1 MIRERSRA
9 LLRPQFARGQVAD
22 LLLEEVHVQHF
33 FKRLVDGGDSWTAEV
48 DLVPLFFNLTLDSA
62 TEFLFGK
69 SVLSQNNPTAPQ
81 GSVTTKT
88 RDTKESSWL
97 AWSSFGHHFDSANV
111 ATNYRSRLMGLYWL
125 YNPRSFQDDCREVH
139 KCIDYFVQLALT
151 RHKKGQADGS
161 DHQGYI
167 FLHELVKITQ
177 DPVELRS
184 QLLNILLAGRD
195 TTAGLLGWTFYL
207 LARHPA
213 TYQALRMAILDTFG
227 TGRESITFEA
237 LKSCSYL
244 QHTMSEVLRLE
255 PVVPEN
261 SRCAVRNT
269 TLPNG
274 GGPDGRSPIYVRAG
288 QEVAYNVHIMHRR
301 QDIWGEDADEFKPE
315 RWQGRKTGWE
325 YLPFNGGP
333 RICLGQQFAL
343 TEAGYVIAR
352 ILQKYDRVENLD
364 DEIITKRK
372 YTSTTSPTKVL
383 VRLHEA
389 LSGKK

>member
-1 MIRERSRA
+1 M
-9 LLRPQFARGQVAD
+9 LRPQFARGQVAD
-22 LLLEEVHVQHF
+22 LMLEEVHVQHLF
-33 FKRLVDGGDSWTAEV
+33 NRLVDGENSWTTEV

-69 SVLSQNNPTAPQ
+69 SVLSQNNPTGTSP
-81 GSVTTKT
+81 GSVTTEKET
-88 RDTKESSWL
+88 RDPTTESSWL

-111 ATNYRSRLMGLYWL
+111 TTNYRSRLMGLYWL
-125 YNPRSFQDDCREVH
+125 YNPRRFQDDCREVH

-151 RHKKGQADGS
+151 RQKKGQVDDES
-161 DHQGYI
+161 EDHQGYI
-167 FLHELVKITQ
+167 FLHELVKTTQ

-213 TYQALRMAILDTFG
+213 TYQALRTAVLDTFG
-227 TGRESITFEA
+227 TGKESITFEA

-274 GGPDGRSPIYVRAG
+274 GGPDGRSPIYIRAG

-301 QDIWGEDADEFKPE
+301 QDIWGEDANEFRPE

-325 YLPFNGGP
+325 FLPFNGGP

-343 TEAGYVIAR
+343 TEAGYVIVR
-352 ILQKYDRVENLD
+352 ILQRYDRVDNLG

-389 LSGKK
+389 LPGKK